1 MTDTEK
7 VGLVDHITRAVLPWR
22 TVAELT
28 ECGKPAA
35 DLAGRLVTRA
45 EAATRIKAVGQ
56 KRAAF
61 SLCMTCVSTSDRHR
75 NLYGHTEDPVGVVAR
90 ATGAVRH
97 AAPPWNGREETK
109 DWRERE
115 RLVTELEAI
124 AALIEAH
131 REEFDGYLSGREQ
144 TVSLADRRRRAVVRR
159 ASGPDHLG
167 GA

>member
-7 VGLVDHITRAVLPWR
+7 VGPVDHITRAVLPWR
-22 TVAELT
+22 SEAELT
-28 ECGKPAA
+28 ECGKSTTG
-35 DLAGRLVTRA
+35 LAGRLVTRA
-45 EAATRIKAVGQ
+45 EAASRIQRIGQ

-61 SLCMTCVSTSDRHR
+61 SLCMTCVSTSDRQR
-75 NLYGHTEDPVGVVAR
+75 NLYGHTEDPVGAVAR

-115 RLVTELEAI
+115 RLVSEFEAI
-124 AALIEAH
+124 AALIAAH
-131 REEFDGYLSGREQ
+131 RDEYDGYLSGRER
-144 TVSLADRRRRAVVRR
+144 TVSLAERRRMRA
-159 ASGPDHLG
+159 G